1 MLYFSCGISLWLL
14 RLFSFFFFLF
24 SNTLRYISKFLIHC
38 PLSIL
43 FSRWPNHKIVSYIPT
58 HPGKCVLFMIFR
70 SKHKR
75 TDLFLKQIKR
85 FLEPLSW
92 SMPLVVPCA
101 LPIIDVYYMGS
112 AQASISL
119 LPLCTAISLP

>member
-1 MLYFSCGISLWLL
+1 MLSCTMLYFSCGISLWLL
-14 RLFSFFFFLF
+14 RLF

-43 FSRWPNHKIVSYIPT
+43 FSRWPNHKIVSYIPS

-101 LPIIDVYYMGS
+101 PPIIDVYYMGS